1 MPHTYARSDQS
12 AFNKVASNLAF
23 CELSRT
29 PHPGQPLR
37 PFLRFP
43 RTPRRVSIT
52 TNQRRFTLT
61 TCLRQVRREARH
73 KLAQAGRPGKHRK
86 KNPKRRRC
94 DTSLAR
100 MHSQEPHHKKMSSD
114 AEFLTILKK
123 HNIPLNPKFALA

>member
-1 MPHTYARSDQS
+1 
-12 AFNKVASNLAF
+12 
-23 CELSRT
+23 
-29 PHPGQPLR
+29 LR
-37 PFLRFP
+37 PFLGRRFSDAIVGARHGVPAP
-43 RTPRRVSIT
+43 RSKRNHAMPRRVSIT
-52 TNQRRFTLT
+52 PNQRRFTLR

-123 HNIPLNPKFALA
+123 HNIPLNPKFAMV